1 MIMKKNEICKR
12 ISEIILQNTVMSAVC
27 SEMNDDT
34 DLVTDLGY
42 DSVTTIAVISELEN
56 EFGIEFEVEELI
68 SDTISKYGSLCNVV
82 LEKLESKGE
91 ISK

>member
-1 MIMKKNEICKR
+1 
-12 ISEIILQNTVMSAVC
+12 MSAVC

-91 ISK
+91 IYK

>member
-1 MIMKKNEICKR
+1 MKKNEICKR